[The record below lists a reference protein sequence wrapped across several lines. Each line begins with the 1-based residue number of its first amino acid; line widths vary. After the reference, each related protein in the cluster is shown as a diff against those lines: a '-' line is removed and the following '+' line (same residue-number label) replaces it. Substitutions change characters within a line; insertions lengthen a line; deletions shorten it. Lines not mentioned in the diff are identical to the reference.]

1 MIAMR
6 TFLATLIAATLL
18 AVPATAEDYWK
29 GVEAYRND
37 DYAASLREWQP
48 LADSGHA
55 LAQTSLGYMYAKG
68 LGVVQNQA
76 TAIRWYRLAAAQGN
90 VSAQQYLGDIYARGT
105 GVPQDYAEAA
115 AWYRRAAEQNYPT
128 AQYNLA
134 VLLAEGMGV
143 PRDTVQAYMWL
154 TLAGARNR
162 AEITPNMS
170 EAEIAEGERLVG
182 KWRDEHE

>member
-1 MIAMR
+1 MTAVR
-6 TFLATLIAATLL
+6 TLLAILIAATLL
-18 AVPATAEDYWK
+18 AAPAAAEDYWK
-29 GVEAYRND
+29 GVEAYRNEN
-37 DYAASLREWQP
+37 YAAALREWQP
-48 LADSGHA
+48 LADNGDA

-68 LGVVQNQA
+68 LGVVRNQA
-76 TAIRWYRLAAAQGN
+76 TAIRWYRLAAQGN
-90 VSAQQYLGDIYARGT
+90 VSAQHNLGDIYARGT

-115 AWYRRAAEQNYPT
+115 VWYRRAAEQNYPT

-143 PRDTVQAYMWL
+143 PRDTVEAYMWL

-162 AEITPNMS
+162 AEITPDLTA
-170 EAEIAEGERLVG
+170 AEIAEGERLVR